1 VVAGVR
7 HQADIH
13 ASQVLLAVAD
23 IAAAVLAAD
32 VLLVVQAHAA
42 AAQVPLHS
50 LTPQVAVAVVVDTVQ
65 TSAGIVTQVTLDATA
80 VVDQPVHTIVLLT
93 ELAAVAALELQAR
106 ELTELVVILVRQV
119 AIKLDQAVEADQAAK
134 AEFLENH
141 GVTDKATDITAV
153 ETMAQAAAD
162 LVQVT
167 AVDLAAKEL
176 CELFGQLLEDVIQL
190 EIVKI
195 KNGEF

>member
-1 VVAGVR
+1 VVAIVV
-7 HQADIH
+7 AVLV
-13 ASQVLLAVAD
+13 AAVLLAA
-23 IAAAVLAAD
+23 
-32 VLLVVQAHAA
+32 QALAA
-42 AAQVPLHS
+42 AAQVLLHS
-50 LTPQVAVAVVVDTVQ
+50 LTPLVAVVAVVATVQ
-65 TSAGIVTQVTLDATA
+65 ISAGIVTRDILAVT
-80 VVDQPVHTIVLLT
+80 VEVDQPVHTIVLLT
-93 ELAAVAALELQAR
+93 ELAVVVALELQAR

-153 ETMAQAAAD
+153 ETMAQAVVD